1 MARYKKDGNFYVK
14 YPTRRRMAAI
24 LKKII
29 MSKGLF
35 QEGTL
40 IESVRI
46 NARVTGFAKLEID
59 IIAMYYFIFL
69 NNGADLWNGG
79 VIPPYDIVRAFQE
92 EMVNQGITTEI
103 YSQYTEWITQNYPMV
118 EAVEVLAKDQ
128 KIVYN
133 FVPVD
138 PPAGFTVGAPLDV

>member
-138 PPAGFTVGAPLDV
+138 PPAGFTVGSPLDV

>member
-14 YPTRRRMAAI
+14 YPTRRKMAAI

>member
-14 YPTRRRMAAI
+14 YPTRRKMAAI
-24 LKKII
+24 LKRII

-69 NNGADLWNGG
+69 NNGADLWNNG

-118 EAVEVLAKDQ
+118 EAVEVLEKDQ

-138 PPAGFTVGAPLDV
+138 PPAGFTVGTPLDV

>member
-40 IESVRI
+40 VESVRI

-92 EMVNQGITTEI
+92 EMVNQGITNEI

-133 FVPVD
+133 FVPIE

>member
-14 YPTRRRMAAI
+14 YPTRRKMAAI
-24 LKKII
+24 LKRII

-118 EAVEVLAKDQ
+118 EAIEVLEKDQ

-133 FVPVD
+133 FIPVD
-138 PPAGFTVGAPLDV
+138 PPAGFTVGSPLDV

>member
-24 LKKII
+24 LKRII
-29 MSKGLF
+29 MSKGLY

-40 IESVRI
+40 VDSVRI

-69 NNGADLWNGG
+69 NNGAYLWNGG
-79 VIPPYDIVRAFQE
+79 VIPPYDIVSEFTDRMSSE
-92 EMVNQGITTEI
+92 GLTTEI

-128 KIVYN
+128 KIIYN

-138 PPAGFTVGAPLDV
+138 PPAGFTVGSPLDV

>member
-14 YPTRRRMAAI
+14 YPTRRKMAAI

-133 FVPVD
+133 FVPID

>member
-14 YPTRRRMAAI
+14 YPTRRKMAAI
-24 LKKII
+24 LKRII

-79 VIPPYDIVRAFQE
+79 VIPPYDIVRAFQD

-118 EAVEVLAKDQ
+118 EAIEVLEKDQ

-138 PPAGFTVGAPLDV
+138 PPAGFTVGSPLDV

>member
-118 EAVEVLAKDQ
+118 EAVEVLEKDQ

>member
-14 YPTRRRMAAI
+14 YPTRRKMAAI
-24 LKKII
+24 LKRII
-29 MSKGLF
+29 MSKGLY

-40 IESVRI
+40 VDSVRI
-46 NARVTGFAKLEID
+46 NARISGFAKLEID

-69 NNGADLWNGG
+69 NNGAYLWNGG
-79 VIPPYDIVRAFQE
+79 VIPPYDIVSAFQD

-103 YSQYTEWITQNYPMV
+103 YSQYTEWITQTYPMV
-118 EAVEVLAKDQ
+118 EAIEVLEKDQ

-138 PPAGFTVGAPLDV
+138 PPAGFREGVPLDV

>member
-14 YPTRRRMAAI
+14 YPTRRKMAAI
-24 LKKII
+24 LKRII

-118 EAVEVLAKDQ
+118 EAIEVLEKDQ

-133 FVPVD
+133 FIPVD
-138 PPAGFTVGAPLDV
+138 PPAGFTVGTPLDV

>member
-14 YPTRRRMAAI
+14 YPTRRKMAAI
-24 LKKII
+24 LKRII

-46 NARVTGFAKLEID
+46 NARVTVFAKLEID

-79 VIPPYDIVRAFQE
+79 VIPPYDIVRAFQD

-118 EAVEVLAKDQ
+118 EAIEVLEKDQ

-138 PPAGFTVGAPLDV
+138 PPAGFTVGSPLDV

>member
-14 YPTRRRMAAI
+14 YPTRRKMAAI
-24 LKKII
+24 LKRII

-79 VIPPYDIVRAFQE
+79 VIPPYDIVRAFQD

-118 EAVEVLAKDQ
+118 EAVEVLEKDQ